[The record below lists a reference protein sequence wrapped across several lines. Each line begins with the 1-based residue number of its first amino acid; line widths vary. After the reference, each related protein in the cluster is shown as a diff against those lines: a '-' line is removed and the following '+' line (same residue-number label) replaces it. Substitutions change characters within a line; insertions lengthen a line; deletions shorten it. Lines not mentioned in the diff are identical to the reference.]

1 MNFKILG
8 IEHVAIAVS
17 SLKEPSKVFGDIL
30 GLDNTSTEEV
40 IDQKVVT
47 DIFDTGRGKVE
58 LLEAISED
66 SPISNFLEK
75 RGNGVH
81 HIAFLVDDLEIAL
94 KDLAESGIDLIDRS
108 PRIGAEGML
117 IAFLHPKSTCGVL
130 VELCQKP

>member
-30 GLDNTSTEEV
+30 GIDNTSTEEV
-40 IDQKVVT
+40 VDQKVVT

-58 LLEAISED
+58 LLEATSED

-81 HIAFLVDDLEIAL
+81 HIAFLVDNLEIAL

-117 IAFLHPKSTCGVL
+117 IAFLHPKSTGGIL

>member
-30 GLDNTSTEEV
+30 GIDNTSTEEV
-40 IDQKVVT
+40 VDQKVVT

-58 LLEAISED
+58 LLEATSDD

-81 HIAFLVDDLEIAL
+81 HIAFLVDNLEIAL
-94 KDLAESGIDLIDRS
+94 KDLAESGIDLIDKS

-117 IAFLHPKSTCGVL
+117 IAFLHPKSTGGVL

>member
-30 GLDNTSTEEV
+30 GIDNTSTEEV
-40 IDQKVVT
+40 VDQKVVT

-58 LLEAISED
+58 LLEATSDD

-81 HIAFLVDDLEIAL
+81 HIAFLVDNLEIAL

-117 IAFLHPKSTCGVL
+117 IAFLHPKSTGGVL

>member
-30 GLDNTSTEEV
+30 GIDNTFTEEV
-40 IDQKVVT
+40 VDQRVLT

-58 LLEAISED
+58 LLEATSED

-94 KDLAESGIDLIDRS
+94 KDLAESGIDLIDKS

-117 IAFLHPKSTCGVL
+117 IAFLHPKSTGGVL

>member
-30 GLDNTSTEEV
+30 GIDNTSTEEV
-40 IDQKVVT
+40 VDQKVIT
-47 DIFDTGRGKVE
+47 DIFDTGKGKVE
-58 LLEAISED
+58 LLEATSDD

-81 HIAFLVDDLEIAL
+81 HIAFLVDNLEIAL
-94 KDLAESGIDLIDRS
+94 KDLAESGIDLIDKS

-117 IAFLHPKSTCGVL
+117 IAFLHPKSTGGVL

>member
-17 SLKEPSKVFGDIL
+17 SLKEPSKIFGDIL
-30 GLDNTSTEEV
+30 GIDNTSTEEV
-40 IDQKVVT
+40 VDQMVVT

-58 LLEAISED
+58 LLEATSED

-94 KDLAESGIDLIDRS
+94 KDLAKSGIDLIDKS

-117 IAFLHPKSTCGVL
+117 IAFLHPKSTGGVL

>member
-17 SLKEPSKVFGDIL
+17 SLQEPSKVFGDIL
-30 GLDNTSTEEV
+30 GIDNTSTEEV

-58 LLEAISED
+58 FLEATSED

-75 RGNGVH
+75 RGNGLH
-81 HIAFLVDDLEIAL
+81 HIAFLVDNLEIAL
-94 KDLAESGIDLIDRS
+94 KDLAESGIDLIDKS

-117 IAFLHPKSTCGVL
+117 IAFLHPKSTGGVL

>member
-30 GLDNTSTEEV
+30 GIDNTSTEEV
-40 IDQKVVT
+40 VDQKVVT

-58 LLEAISED
+58 LLEAISDD
-66 SPISNFLEK
+66 SPISKFLEK

-81 HIAFLVDDLEIAL
+81 HIAFLVDNLEIAL
-94 KDLAESGIDLIDRS
+94 KDLAESGIDLIDKS

-117 IAFLHPKSTCGVL
+117 IAFLHPKSTGGVL

>member
-8 IEHVAIAVS
+8 IEHVAIAVG

-30 GLDNTSTEEV
+30 GIDNTSTEEV
-40 IDQKVVT
+40 VDQKVVT

-58 LLEAISED
+58 LLEATSED

-81 HIAFLVDDLEIAL
+81 HIAFLVDNLEIAL
-94 KDLAESGIDLIDRS
+94 KDLAESGIELIDKS

-117 IAFLHPKSTCGVL
+117 IAFLHPKSTGGVL

>member
-17 SLKEPSKVFGDIL
+17 SLKEPSKIIGDIL
-30 GLDNTSTEEV
+30 GIDNTSTEEV
-40 IDQKVVT
+40 VDQKVIT

-81 HIAFLVDDLEIAL
+81 HIAFLVDNLEIAL
-94 KDLAESGIDLIDRS
+94 KDLAESGIDLIDKS

-117 IAFLHPKSTCGVL
+117 IAFLHPKSTGGVL
-130 VELCQKP
+130 VELCQKS

>member
-17 SLKEPSKVFGDIL
+17 SLKEPSKVFGNIL
-30 GLDNTSTEEV
+30 GIDNTSTEEV

-58 LLEAISED
+58 LLEATSDD

-117 IAFLHPKSTCGVL
+117 IAFLHPKSTGGVL

>member
-30 GLDNTSTEEV
+30 GIDNTSTEEV

-58 LLEAISED
+58 LLEATSDD

-117 IAFLHPKSTCGVL
+117 IAFLHPKSTGGVL

>member
-30 GLDNTSTEEV
+30 GIDNTSTEEV
-40 IDQKVVT
+40 VDQKVVT
-47 DIFDTGRGKVE
+47 DIFDTGRGKDE
-58 LLEAISED
+58 LLEATSDE

-81 HIAFLVDDLEIAL
+81 HIAFLVDNLEIAL
-94 KDLAESGIDLIDRS
+94 KDLAESGIDLIDKS

-117 IAFLHPKSTCGVL
+117 IAFLHPKSTGGVL

>member
-17 SLKEPSKVFGDIL
+17 SLKEPSRVFGDIL
-30 GLDNTSTEEV
+30 GIDNTSTEEV

-58 LLEAISED
+58 LLEATSDD

-117 IAFLHPKSTCGVL
+117 IAFLHPKSTGGVL

>member
-17 SLKEPSKVFGDIL
+17 SLQEPSKVFGDIL
-30 GLDNTSTEEV
+30 GIDNTSTEEV

-58 LLEAISED
+58 FLEATSED

-75 RGNGVH
+75 RGNGLH
-81 HIAFLVDDLEIAL
+81 HIAFLVDNLEIAL
-94 KDLAESGIDLIDRS
+94 KDLAESGIELIDKS

-117 IAFLHPKSTCGVL
+117 IAFLHPKSTGGVL

>member
-30 GLDNTSTEEV
+30 GIDNTSTEEI

-58 LLEAISED
+58 LLEATSDD

-117 IAFLHPKSTCGVL
+117 IAFLHPKSTGGVL

>member
-30 GLDNTSTEEV
+30 GIDNTSTEEV
-40 IDQKVVT
+40 VDQKVVT
-47 DIFDTGRGKVE
+47 DIFDTGKGKVE
-58 LLEAISED
+58 LLEATSDD

-94 KDLAESGIDLIDRS
+94 KDLAESGIDLIDKS

-117 IAFLHPKSTCGVL
+117 IAFLHPKSTGGVL

>member
-17 SLKEPSKVFGDIL
+17 SLKEPSKVFGNIL
-30 GLDNTSTEEV
+30 GIDNTSTEEV

-58 LLEAISED
+58 LLEATYDD

-117 IAFLHPKSTCGVL
+117 IAFLHPKSTGGVL

>member
-17 SLKEPSKVFGDIL
+17 SLKEPSKIFGDIL
-30 GLDNTSTEEV
+30 GIDNTSTEEV
-40 IDQKVVT
+40 VDQKVVT

-58 LLEAISED
+58 LLEATSED

-94 KDLAESGIDLIDRS
+94 KDLAESGIDLIDKS
-108 PRIGAEGML
+108 PRVGAEGML
-117 IAFLHPKSTCGVL
+117 IAFLHPKSTGGVL

>member
-30 GLDNTSTEEV
+30 GIDNISTEEV
-40 IDQKVVT
+40 VDQKVVT

-58 LLEAISED
+58 LLEATSED

-94 KDLAESGIDLIDRS
+94 KDLAESGIDLIDKS

-117 IAFLHPKSTCGVL
+117 IAFLHPKSTGGVL

>member
-17 SLKEPSKVFGDIL
+17 SLKEPSRVFGDIL
-30 GLDNTSTEEV
+30 GIDNTSTEEV

-58 LLEAISED
+58 LLEATSDD
-66 SPISNFLEK
+66 SPVSNFLEK

-94 KDLAESGIDLIDRS
+94 KDLAESGIDLIDKS

-117 IAFLHPKSTCGVL
+117 IAFLHPKSTGGVL

>member
-30 GLDNTSTEEV
+30 GIDNTSTEEV
-40 IDQKVVT
+40 VDQKVVT

-58 LLEAISED
+58 LLEATSED

-81 HIAFLVDDLEIAL
+81 HIAFLVDNLEIAL
-94 KDLAESGIDLIDRS
+94 KDLAESGIELIDKS
-108 PRIGAEGML
+108 PRIGAEGMF
-117 IAFLHPKSTCGVL
+117 IAFLHPKSTGGVL

>member
-30 GLDNTSTEEV
+30 GIDNTSTEEV
-40 IDQKVVT
+40 VDQKVVT

-58 LLEAISED
+58 LLEATSEN

-81 HIAFLVDDLEIAL
+81 HIAFLVDNLEIAL
-94 KDLAESGIDLIDRS
+94 KDLAESGIELIDKS

-117 IAFLHPKSTCGVL
+117 IAFLHPKSTGGVL